1 MTPRAAAAVN
11 VMREKYGG
19 MYDGPFAWALVDL
32 RATRV
37 LWSALRYQLKWMG
50 KDCIIYTFRHTC
62 ASRLVQRGIDLYRV
76 QIWLGH
82 SVPQMTQRY
91 AKFAPDQLSELAA
104 VLAAG
109 NDTPPQDER

>member
-1 MTPRAAAAVN
+1 MD
-11 VMREKYGG
+11 EDY
-19 MYDGPFAWALVDL
+19 F
-32 RATRV
+32 
-37 LWSALRYQLKWMG
+37 
-50 KDCIIYTFRHTC
+50 IYTFRHTC

-104 VLAAG
+104 VLATG
-109 NDTPPQDER
+109 NDTPRDQP